1 MFSAECSPEEE
12 ALAGSK
18 VLDPHPLVVH
28 LVPLSPVGGAKS
40 TENLWDI
47 GY

>member
-1 MFSAECSPEEE
+1 MFCAECSPEEE
-12 ALAGSK
+12 TLAGSK

-28 LVPLSPVGGAKS
+28 LVPFPPVGGAKS